1 LSFTRCKMRGGRSTQ
16 YEQKHIGLDAMTH
29 SWRVPGPVALR
40 PTWKGN
46 LFWLLV
52 ILVVV
57 LAVAS

>member
-1 LSFTRCKMRGGRSTQ
+1 MAMKKNLVL
-16 YEQKHIGLDAMTH
+16 GLPD
-29 SWRVPGPVALR
+29 PVALR